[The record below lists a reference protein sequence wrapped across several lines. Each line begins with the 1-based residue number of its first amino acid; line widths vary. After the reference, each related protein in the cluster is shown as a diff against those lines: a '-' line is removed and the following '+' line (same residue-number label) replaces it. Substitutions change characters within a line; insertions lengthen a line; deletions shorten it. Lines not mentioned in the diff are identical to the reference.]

1 MGFWN
6 ATLDGCFI
14 AMQAVTGLIGLYQ
27 VVLSVFGLFYRK
39 RPIRHEPAKR
49 FAVLVAAHNEE
60 MVIAHLLE
68 NLKRMDYPKELY
80 DVHVIADNC
89 TDQTAR
95 IARLHGAMVSERS
108 SEGERGKGFAIR
120 WMLEQ
125 LAEMGTV
132 YDAVVMFD
140 ADNLVATNFL
150 RVMNDR
156 LQDGKKVIQGYLDI
170 KNPYDSWVSI
180 SMAISYW
187 YTNRM
192 WQLARYNLG
201 LSCALGGTG
210 LCIDMPLLT
219 QLGWEAT
226 GLTEDVEFGARCV
239 SIGIYPVW
247 AHDARVYD
255 EKPIT
260 LIASLRQRLRWMQGH
275 FTCAQQYMM
284 PLLKASVVERNL
296 PKLDAAIYLFQPMR
310 FLILFLTGFMLV
322 FQATVPGSSAISAVT
337 ELLPT
342 WFWAAINLFILIQMP
357 LAMLLDRVNWKAYLG
372 LPLFPFF
379 MMTWFPV
386 TSMALF
392 TRHNRVWKHT
402 VHTRSISLDDL
413 RSR

>member
-6 ATLDGCFI
+6 AALDGLFL

-27 VVLSVFGLFYRK
+27 VALSVFGLVYRK
-39 RPIRHEPAKR
+39 RTVRHEPSKR

-60 MVIAHLLE
+60 AVIAQLLE
-68 NLKRMDYPKELY
+68 NLQRMEYPSHLY

-89 TDQTAR
+89 TDRTAA
-95 IARLHGAMVSERS
+95 IARSYGVMAAERF
-108 SEGERGKGFAIR
+108 SEGDRGKGYAIR
-120 WMLEQ
+120 WMLER
-125 LAEMGTV
+125 LAESPQE

-156 LQDGKKVIQGYLDI
+156 LIEGKKVIQGYLDI
-170 KNPYDSWVSI
+170 KNPFDSWVSV

-192 WQLARYNLG
+192 WQLARHNLG

-210 LCIDMPLLT
+210 LCIDMPLL
-219 QLGWEAT
+219 QRLGWEAT

-239 SIGIYPVW
+239 TIGIYPVW

-260 LIASLRQRLRWMQGH
+260 LRASLRQRLRWMQGH
-275 FTCAQQYMM
+275 FNCAQHYMM
-284 PLLKASVVERNL
+284 PLFGASLRERNL
-296 PKLDAAIYLFQPMR
+296 AKLDAAIYLFQPMR
-310 FLILFLTGFMLV
+310 FLILFLTSFMLL
-322 FQATVPGSSAISAVT
+322 FQLSVPGSGAIANVT

-342 WFWAAINLFILIQMP
+342 WFWATINIFILVQMP
-357 LAMLLDRVNWKAYLG
+357 LAMVLDKVNWKAFLG

-379 MMTWFPV
+379 MITWFPV

-392 TRHNRVWKHT
+392 TRKNRIWKHT
-402 VHTRSISLDDL
+402 VHTRAISFDDL
-413 RSR
+413 QSR